1 MIKKRVFIIGCLVA
15 ICAVNTLQAQL
26 TSKLSKEVLGDII
39 KSIPSP
45 LEISFLIQDL
55 GIPYNRGYINDP
67 ATASRY
73 KTAIKQALNLGVY
86 ATDAGYTYL
95 YKKEKATQSVF
106 EANMMLAKKLKIGHL
121 FDKKEWK
128 EKVLKSNNF
137 DSLLLRSNIMLEKIN
152 DHYYEKKQ
160 SHLTILMLTGGWL
173 ESLYITSSVAAKSP
187 NELLRNRLGEQK
199 IILEQL
205 LLLLSFYEQLP
216 QVKMFVEEL
225 NRLQRVYDNVE
236 IKFSYNNPTTRLDTN
251 GVLIVENNTTTEIV
265 FTEEVLR
272 QIVGTTKSI
281 RAKVMAKD

>member
-15 ICAVNTLQAQL
+15 ICAVHTLQAQL

-95 YKKEKATQSVF
+95 YKKEKATQSAF
-106 EANMMLAKKLKIGHL
+106 GANMKLAKKLKIEHL

-137 DSLLLRSNIMLEKIN
+137 DSLLLQSNTMLEKIN
-152 DHYYEKKQ
+152 DYCYEKKQ

-173 ESLYITSSVAAKSP
+173 ESLYITSSAAVKSP
-187 NELLRNRLGEQK
+187 NELLRHRLGEQK
-199 IILEQL
+199 IILDQL

-216 QVKMFVEEL
+216 EIKALMREL
-225 NRLQRVYDNVE
+225 KKLQKVYDNVE
-236 IKFSYNNPTTRLDTN
+236 IKFEYNNPTTRVDTN
-251 GVLIVENNTTTEIV
+251 GITIVDNNTTTKV
-265 FTEEVLR
+265 VLNRLTLR
-272 QIVGTTKSI
+272 QIVATTEWV
-281 RAKVMAKD
+281 RAKVIAIE